1 MNFNFIHKIFDKLSK
16 SNLPVY
22 IFSFVLTFSVYPQN
36 IYVNKTGYLT
46 GSVKHVYFSNS
57 SDSFYVFNKTN
68 NSLAFKNSLVLIKE
82 NDPSTGMILY
92 RGDFSSLQLPGDYYI
107 TNKSNLRSSDF
118 KLSQSVFNDV
128 FKKSLKA
135 FYFQRCG
142 TALFSS
148 NAGLYQHS
156 VCHRFDGFFH
166 FSSDTSGFKLATGG
180 WHDAGDFGKYVVNA
194 GITVGTLLLA
204 YQLFPDFFKSDDL
217 NIPESGNNIPDIL
230 DEVKYELEW
239 LLKMQSRSGGVYTK
253 LTRENFAGFIMPQN
267 DGVTRYI
274 YEISST
280 ATGNFAAVMAMAFR
294 AFKNFDSSFADN
306 CLFASRKAWNFLST
320 NNSIVPSGG
329 FKNPLGTN
337 TGEYGDNNDTDERL
351 WASSELFRSTGEL
364 EFQNYFLA
372 NYSKAGLF
380 SSAMNWQNVNSM
392 SQLSYLLNDSPQV
405 NAIVKTDLQNAL
417 LNLCNS
423 LVNVIN
429 QNGFNVAISPGN
441 YNWGS
446 NSEVLNRALLLII
459 ANYLSSN
466 KDYYDAA
473 LSQLNYILGINVLN
487 ISFVT
492 GVGDKY
498 PMHPHHRPSS
508 ADGISEPIPG
518 MLVGGPNQ
526 YLSDG
531 ILTSRFN
538 SSTPPALC
546 YIDDEGSYASNEIAI
561 NWNAPLVFVAGFFN
575 GQGTPVSVG
584 KNEISIPINFRLK
597 QNYPNPFNP
606 ETTIEYSIPFK
617 KNEQNNSIVE
627 YSKSIQNVSLKV
639 YDVLGIEIT
648 TLVSGAVTP
657 GNYSVKFN
665 TDSLPSGVY
674 FYRLSAGNYS
684 DTKKMLL
691 LR

>member
-1 MNFNFIHKIFDKLSK
+1 MKFYFIHKIFDKLSK

-22 IFSFVLTFSVYPQN
+22 IFSFILTFSVYPQN
-36 IYVNKTGYLT
+36 VYVNKTGYLT
-46 GSVKHVYFSNS
+46 GSVKHVYFGNS

-68 NSLAFKNSLVLIKE
+68 NSLAFKNSLMLIRE
-82 NDPSTGMILY
+82 NDPSTGMTLY

-107 TNKSNLRSSDF
+107 TNKANLRSSDF
-118 KLSQSVFNDV
+118 KISQSVFNDV
-128 FKKSLKA
+128 FKKSLKV

-148 NAGLYQHS
+148 NAGQYQHP

-204 YQLFPDFFKSDDL
+204 YELFPDFFKSDDL
-217 NIPESGNNIPDIL
+217 NIPESGNTIPDIL
-230 DEVKYELEW
+230 DEVRYELEW
-239 LLKMQSRSGGVYTK
+239 LLKMQNPSGGVYTK

-280 ATGNFAAVMAMAFR
+280 ATGKFAAVMAMAFR
-294 AFKNFDSSFADN
+294 TFKNFDSRFADN
-306 CLFASRKAWNFLST
+306 CLSASRKAWNFLST

-405 NAIVKTDLQNAL
+405 IATVKTDLQNAL

-423 LVNVIN
+423 LANVIN
-429 QNGFNVAISPGN
+429 QNGFNVAMSPGN

-459 ANYLSSN
+459 ANHLSGN

-473 LSQLNYILGINVLN
+473 LSQLNYILGINALN

-575 GQGTPVSVG
+575 GKGTPVSVG
-584 KNEISIPINFRLK
+584 TNEISIPINFRLK

-617 KNEQNNSIVE
+617 KNEQNNSIVD

-639 YDVLGIEIT
+639 YDVLGSEIT
-648 TLVSGAVTP
+648 TLVSGTVTP
-657 GNYSVKFN
+657 GNYAVKFN

-674 FYRLSAGNYS
+674 FYRLSAGNHS